1 MANGLIEENTIQS
14 IANAIRLKN
23 GNTSLYKPASMPQ
36 AIEDIALGV
45 DTSDATA
52 GEYSISKGKT
62 AYSKGSKITGTI
74 EDINLSYPTVKPT
87 SSTYNTHL
95 IDADLS
101 TYGTD
106 KKINLT
112 YVPDTNVG
120 QDGIILRPNTTFN
133 QPIENIIG
141 LESLSAEN
149 IKSGVSIA
157 GIIGTYETDLSACEA
172 IASNILGGA

>member
-14 IANAIRLKN
+14 IANAIRLKS

-74 EDINLSYPTVKPT
+74 EDINLSYPTVKPA

-106 KKINLT
+106 KKIDLT

-133 QPIENIIG
+133 QPIENITG
-141 LESLSAEN
+141 LENLSAEN
-149 IKSGVSIA
+149 IKSGISIA
-157 GIIGTYETDLSACEA
+157 GITGTYETDLSACEA